1 MINLRDSV
9 VTLPITPSSNP
20 DIGLMVTPFIMDVL
34 AKRMGFGKILAL
46 NVNGTKLFS
55 KNAENHVFG
64 FLESNEKLDILPD
77 FVWRDDQKENIF
89 WINKFFTKLFDDGYI
104 IKERAEIMRCDC
116 RAVESLADA
125 DNFSFSRRIYHEKS
139 GKKICNLCA
148 SEATKSIEDCY
159 LFIFPDISG
168 IIDVYPEF
176 YSNELLDMATRFRG
190 LKFLISRSRN
200 SSCAIWTG
208 HENIFLDVDFIWQ
221 MFLPLL
227 RRYGFNPKILIGSTK
242 NILACCFS
250 VAILKLIDGQ
260 DIKLVIPPYY
270 LATKRGKIKGDG
282 YQFSYFVDYSD
293 KTLRLLLSTA
303 INWSRKETILDFK
316 LLDLISKMAYRIESE
331 KSENA
336 DNLEKIVIDFDGRK
350 IKDILARARRCR
362 DLFVS
367 KELRGV
373 L

>member
-9 VTLPITPSSNP
+9 VTLPITPTSNP
-20 DIGLMVTPFIMDVL
+20 NIGLMVIPFVMDVL
-34 AKRMGFGKILAL
+34 AKRMDLDRVLAL
-46 NVNGTKLFS
+46 NVNGAKLYS
-55 KNAENHVFG
+55 KNVENHVLG
-64 FLESNEKLDILPD
+64 FLESNRKLGILPN

-89 WINKFFTKLFDDGYI
+89 WINKFFMKLFEEGHI
-104 IKERAEIMRCDC
+104 IKESAEIMRCDC
-116 RAVESLADA
+116 RAVESLFSA
-125 DNFSFSRRIYHEKS
+125 DNFSYSRRIYHEES

-148 SEATKSIEDCY
+148 SEVIKSIEDCY

-168 IIDVYPEF
+168 SINAYPSF
-176 YSNELLDMATRFRG
+176 YGNELLNMATRFHG

-227 RRYGFNPKILIGSTK
+227 KRYGFNPKILIGSTK

-250 VAILKLIDGQ
+250 MAMLKLIDEQ
-260 DIKLVIPPYY
+260 EIRLVIPPYY
-270 LATKRGKIKGDG
+270 LATKREKIKGDN
-282 YQFSYFVDYSD
+282 YKFSRFVDYGD
-293 KTLRLLLSTA
+293 KTLRLFLSTA
-303 INWSRKETILDFK
+303 INWSRKETVLDFR
-316 LLDLISKMAYRIESE
+316 LLDIISKIICKIESG
-331 KSENA
+331 KSMNVENL
-336 DNLEKIVIDFDGRK
+336 DEILVDFDGRK
-350 IKDILARARRCR
+350 MKDILIKARRSR

-367 KELRGV
+367 KELKGI

>member
-1 MINLRDSV
+1 MTNLRDSV
-9 VTLPITPSSNP
+9 VTLPITPSNNP
-20 DIGLMVTPFIMDVL
+20 NIGLMVMPFVMDVL
-34 AKRMGFGKILAL
+34 AKRMGLGKILAL
-46 NVNGTKLFS
+46 NVNGAKLYS
-55 KNAENHVFG
+55 KNAENYVFG
-64 FLESNEKLDILPD
+64 FLESSKNLDILPD
-77 FVWRDDQKENIF
+77 FIWRDDQKENIF
-89 WINKFFTKLFDDGYI
+89 WINKFFMKLFNEGHI

-116 RAVESLADA
+116 RAVESLAIA

-139 GKKICNLCA
+139 GKKFCNLCA
-148 SEATKSIEDCY
+148 SEAIKSIEDCY

-168 IIDVYPEF
+168 TVNVHPEF
-176 YSNELLDMATRFRG
+176 YDNELLNMATRFRG

-242 NILACCFS
+242 NILASCFS
-250 VAILKLIDGQ
+250 VAMLKLIDGQ
-260 DIKLVIPPYY
+260 EIKLVIPPYY
-270 LATKRGKIKGDG
+270 LAAKREKIKGND
-282 YQFSYFVDYSD
+282 YQFSNFVDYGN
-293 KTLRLLLSTA
+293 KTLRLFLSTA
-303 INWSRKETILDFK
+303 INWSRKETALDFK
-316 LLDLISKMAYRIESE
+316 LLDIISKMAYRIESD

-336 DNLEKIVIDFDGRK
+336 DNLSEIVADFDGRK
-350 IKDILARARRCR
+350 IKEILAKARRGR

-367 KELRGV
+367 KELRGI